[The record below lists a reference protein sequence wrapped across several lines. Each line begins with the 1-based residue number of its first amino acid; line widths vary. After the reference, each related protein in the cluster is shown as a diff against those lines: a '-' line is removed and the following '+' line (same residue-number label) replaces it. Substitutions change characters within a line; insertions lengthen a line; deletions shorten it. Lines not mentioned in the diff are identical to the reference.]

1 MWTFAAGLSAARIDV
16 EIQQTR
22 SVPTLFL
29 SFEEKNKMMNW
40 RVQMEKIV
48 SVALLE
54 SYIFSEI
61 PAPGVAVNEIWGFPL
76 VGGYHASAACSS
88 VGNPALFYHK
98 FLKKSDENFPV
109 KPKLSRD
116 WCGCYNEED
125 RRTWRPWICSPLHC
139 VSLWDSFSGSHSM
152 ASGIGRA
159 VPWCLVQAS
168 RCWARW

>member
-54 SYIFSEI
+54 SYILSEI

-76 VGGYHASAACSS
+76 VGGYHASAACCS
-88 VGNPALFYHK
+88 VGNLALFYHK

-116 WCGCYNEED
+116 
-125 RRTWRPWICSPLHC
+125 
-139 VSLWDSFSGSHSM
+139 
-152 ASGIGRA
+152 
-159 VPWCLVQAS
+159 
-168 RCWARW
+168 